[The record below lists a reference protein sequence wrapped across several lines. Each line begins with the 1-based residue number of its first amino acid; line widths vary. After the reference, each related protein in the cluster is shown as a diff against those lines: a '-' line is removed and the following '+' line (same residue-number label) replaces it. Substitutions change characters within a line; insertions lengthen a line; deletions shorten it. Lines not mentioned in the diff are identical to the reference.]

1 MVGHAVIRRS
11 DDAMSNNRKDMIP
24 YLLFGGVVCGMAV
37 GVLAYAATQ
46 NVAAIPLGLTF
57 GIATAI
63 VFAAF
68 QRR

>member
-1 MVGHAVIRRS
+1 
-11 DDAMSNNRKDMIP
+11 MSNNRKDMNP
-24 YLLFGGVVCGMAV
+24 YLLCGGVVAGLAV

>member
-1 MVGHAVIRRS
+1 
-11 DDAMSNNRKDMIP
+11 MSNNRKDMIP
-24 YLLFGGVVCGMAV
+24 YLLFGGVVGGMAV

-57 GIATAI
+57 GIATAL

-68 QRR
+68 QKR